1 MLAMNAPMSSSHFDL
16 WLVAGWTMIHFL
28 WLGTLVAFAALVSR
42 WLLCRTSANVRYA
55 TSLTFLTL
63 LAAPPIIIATWL
75 HQTPASFKGEAGG
88 GFIGIEEPIRDTLS
102 K

>member
-1 MLAMNAPMSSSHFDL
+1 MNTYLPSNGFDL
-16 WLVAGWTMIHFL
+16 WHIAGWTMIHFL

-63 LAAPPIIIATWL
+63 LAALPIIIATWL
-75 HQTPASFKGEAGG
+75 HQNPASFKGEARG
-88 GFIGIEEPIRDTLS
+88 GFIGIDEPIRDTLS
-102 K
+102 KTA